1 MKSKTPKVLH
11 EISGRSL
18 VGHVVAASRELD
30 PQHLVVV
37 VGHAAEQVT
46 AHLSAGETPVRT
58 AFQAEQNGT
67 GHAVRMGLEEL
78 GGTVEGTV
86 VVVCGDTPLLSGE
99 TLSALAATHTADANA
114 VTVLTAE
121 VPDSTGYGRIVRDA
135 ATGAVTE
142 IVEHKDATDAQRAI
156 REINSGV
163 FAFDGRLLSDALGK
177 VRTDNSQGE
186 EYLTDVLSILR
197 EAGHRV
203 GASVAG
209 DHREILGINNRLQL
223 AEARRLL
230 NERLL
235 ERAMLAGVTVVDPA
249 STLIDATVTYER
261 DAIVHPGTQL
271 LGATHLAEDA
281 EVGPNSR
288 LKDTVVHAGARVDNT
303 VSDGAEVGPG
313 ATVGPFAYLR
323 PGTRMGARSKAGTYV
338 EMKNATI
345 GEGTKVPHLSYVGD
359 ATIGDHTNIGAASV
373 FVNYDGV
380 AKHHTTIGSHCRTG
394 SDNMFVAPVTVG
406 DGVYTAAVRSSP
418 RTYRPVHWPWPG
430 ASSGISR
437 AGSPGSVPGA
447 RRLRPL
453 RRPRRSPTAKAD
465 RKQVRQRR
473 RTVIDAHPFRLAR
486 RTSGPMRAVPD
497 TRLRRLCCDRDQDD
511 RREETDALLRPRPPR
526 AGRGGRTPTGCRS
539 RADEGL
545 RFRQR

>member
-11 EISGRSL
+11 EIAGRSL
-18 VGHVVAASRELD
+18 VGHVVAAAHALD

-37 VGHAAEQVT
+37 VGHAGEQVT
-46 AHLSAGETPVRT
+46 AHLSAADAPVRT
-58 AFQAEQNGT
+58 AHQAEQKGT
-67 GHAVRMGLEEL
+67 GNAVRVALDEL
-78 GGTVEGTV
+78 GGSVEGTV
-86 VVVCGDTPLLSGE
+86 IVVCGDTPLLSGG
-99 TLSALAATHTADANA
+99 TLAALAATHTADANA

-163 FAFDGRLLSDALGK
+163 FAFDGRLLAEALGK

-203 GASVAG
+203 GAALSD
-209 DHREILGINNRLQL
+209 DHREILGINNRVQL
-223 AEARRLL
+223 AEARTLMNRV
-230 NERLL
+230 LL

-249 STLIDATVTYER
+249 TTLIDATVTYER
-261 DAIVHPGTQL
+261 DSVVHPGTQL
-271 LGATHLAEDA
+271 LGATHLGEDA

-288 LKDTVVHAGARVDNT
+288 LRDTVVRAGARVDNT
-303 VSDGAEVGPG
+303 VAEGAEVGEG
-313 ATVGPFAYLR
+313 ASVGPYAYLR
-323 PGTRMGARSKAGTYV
+323 PGTRLGRGAKAGTYV

-394 SDNMFVAPVTVG
+394 SDNMFVAPITIG
-406 DGVYTAAVRSSP
+406 DGVYTAA
-418 RTYRPVHWPWPG
+418 
-430 ASSGISR
+430 
-437 AGSPGSVPGA
+437 GSVITKDVPPGSLAVARGQQRNIEGWVARKRPGSAAAQAAQAAVPG
-447 RRLRPL
+447 
-453 RRPRRSPTAKAD
+453 ST
-465 RKQVRQRR
+465 
-473 RTVIDAHPFRLAR
+473 TE
-486 RTSGPMRAVPD
+486 S
-497 TRLRRLCCDRDQDD
+497 
-511 RREETDALLRPRPPR
+511 
-526 AGRGGRTPTGCRS
+526 
-539 RADEGL
+539 
-545 RFRQR
+545 